1 MSTGSVTI
9 VTWSYAV
16 TKLCSGVMMYYC
28 IVLYCNVMYFSLVQ
42 TFRIEN
48 VNYTG
53 VSEIIINNITI
64 IIDRGTWG
72 LCFLLIG
79 SLASLYYINQGI
91 YKHTENHIKQE
102 KRRKMTPGGSD
113 KTVMDTQGYCI
124 VLYHDNHMTVP

>member
-53 VSEIIINNITI
+53 VSEIIINNIII

-79 SLASLYYINQGI
+79 SLASLYYINQGM
-91 YKHTENHIKQE
+91 YKHTEKHIKQK
-102 KRRKMTPGGSD
+102 KRQIMTQGRGD
-113 KTVMDTQGYCI
+113 KTISDTYDYCI
-124 VLYHDNHMTVP
+124 MTFT